1 MGEAAAADGGWEAG
15 GWRGPQEESRW
26 YAESVLAGWPGDGVL
41 RGSKLRLVWTPTL
54 WPLDEQGPVQDRY

>member
-1 MGEAAAADGGWEAG
+1 MGQQLQMEGGRRGAGEAHRRILGGM
-15 GWRGPQEESRW
+15 Q
-26 YAESVLAGWPGDGVL
+26 SVLAGWPGDGVL